1 MKRLLVCLALIFAL
15 APSLAGA
22 GSGNGNAGGN
32 SNGNAY
38 GHDNGN
44 NGNAN
49 GGNSGGRGDGGIGGV
64 VPDDGS
70 VLSPGGMITLGTDQ
84 NQALD
89 ALGSGALSLSEIA
102 DRAVAQWGG
111 RVIDAKLMKRGNNL
125 IYRLTVLSDAGVSRR
140 VLYDARTGASL
151 GEQ

>member
-22 GSGNGNAGGN
+22 GNGNGNAGGN
-32 SNGNAY
+32 GGGNGNAY

-44 NGNAN
+44 NGNGN
-49 GGNSGGRGDGGIGGV
+49 PGGAGGGGGAG
-64 VPDDGS
+64 PDDGS
-70 VLSPGGMITLGTDQ
+70 LLSPGGMITLGTDQ

-89 ALGSGALSLSEIA
+89 AFGSGALPLSDIA
-102 DRAVAQWGG
+102 DRAVARWGG
-111 RVIDAKLMKRGNNL
+111 RVIDAKLMKRGNAL
-125 IYRLTVLSDAGVSRR
+125 VYRLTVLSDAGVSRR
-140 VLYDARTGASL
+140 VFYDARTGASL

>member
-1 MKRLLVCLALIFAL
+1 MKRLLVCLLLIFAL

-22 GSGNGNAGGN
+22 GNGKAGGIG
-32 SNGNAY
+32 NGNAY

-44 NGNAN
+44 NAGGFGYDPGGGLAN
-49 GGNSGGRGDGGIGGV
+49 
-64 VPDDGS
+64 DGS
-70 VLSPGGMITLGTDQ
+70 VLSPGGMVTLGTDQ

-89 ALGSGALSLSEIA
+89 AIGSGALALSELA
-102 DRAVAQWGG
+102 GRAVAQWGG
-111 RVIDAKLMKRGNNL
+111 RVIDAKLMRRGGAL
-125 IYRLTVLSDAGVSRR
+125 VYRLTLLTDAGVSRR